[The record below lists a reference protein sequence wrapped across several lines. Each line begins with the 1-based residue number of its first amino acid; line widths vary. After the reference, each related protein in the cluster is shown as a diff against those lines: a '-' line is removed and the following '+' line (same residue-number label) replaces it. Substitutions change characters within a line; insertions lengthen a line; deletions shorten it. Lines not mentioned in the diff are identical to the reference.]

1 VLDDRVGE
9 TLVVVLDDG
18 SGVADVVF
26 EALVV
31 FQAEGLVAVGPAR
44 RRRGIYRLADGRKL
58 VSC

>member
-26 EALVV
+26 EAL
-31 FQAEGLVAVGPAR
+31 AAAAR
-44 RRRGIYRLADGRKL
+44 HLPPR
-58 VSC
+58 